1 MDKLIKNNLD
11 QPLVSIITVVFNNS
25 GYIRDTIE
33 SVLYQ
38 SYPLIEYIV
47 IDGGSIDGT
56 VDVIKEYQNKISVF
70 ISETDKGIYDGLNKG
85 ISLATGDVIAFLH
98 SDDVYAHET
107 VISNVVGFFDN
118 DTQGVYGDLVY
129 TDKVD
134 MSKVFRYWKSC
145 DFSPSLLS
153 KGWMPPHPTLF
164 LRCEV
169 YQKYGTFDT
178 SFKIAGDYD
187 FMLRILK
194 DNIVVKYLPQVI
206 YKMRVGGES
215 NRSIKN
221 ILDKSKEDFRA
232 MRKNEINNPFFALF
246 YKNMSKIMQLVR
258 H

>member
-1 MDKLIKNNLD
+1 MK
-11 QPLVSIITVVFNNS
+11 VSIIVSVFNNKS
-25 GYIRDTIE
+25 TVADAINSIISQDYDDIE
-33 SVLYQ
+33 C
-38 SYPLIEYIV
+38 IV
-47 IDGGSIDGT
+47 VDAGSTDGT
-56 VDVIKEYQNKISVF
+56 VEIIKGFGDRINTF
-70 ISETDKGIYDGLNKG
+70 ISEPDRGIYDGLNKG

-194 DNIVVKYLPQVI
+194 DNIVVKYLPQVV

-221 ILDKSKEDFRA
+221 ILNKSKEDLRA

-258 H
+258 R